1 MIGLGPSC
9 AAGGRRDQEHGGCVE
24 DREVAYVYAVLDADA
39 KPCYVGHSRDAEQ
52 RVRMHWKHRR
62 NTRRNR
68 ENPGFYGWLQSL
80 ASRPQYC
87 VLAVVP
93 YADRY
98 KAERQWTDLLRQ
110 SPGIELLNINSGAH
124 LDPDHL
130 ARLHAA
136 SRTPEAVA
144 QIRASLKG
152 RKPPPWSAEGRARK
166 SAAMKRQWADPEYR
180 ARMAAVRRAQT
191 LQRAEAA

>member
-1 MIGLGPSC
+1 
-9 AAGGRRDQEHGGCVE
+9 
-24 DREVAYVYAVLDADA
+24 VLDADA

-52 RVRMHWKHRR
+52 RVRTHWKHRR

-68 ENPGFYGWLQSL
+68 ENPDFYGWLQSL
-80 ASRPQYC
+80 ASRPQHC

-98 KAERQWTDLLRQ
+98 KAEHHWTDLLRQ
-110 SPGIELLNINSGAH
+110 SPGIELLNINSGAY

-130 ARLHAA
+130 ARMLAA
-136 SRTPEAVA
+136 ARTPEALA
-144 QIRASLKG
+144 KLGASLKG
-152 RKPPPWSAEGRARK
+152 RKPPPWTAEGRARK

-191 LQRAEAA
+191 LKRAEAA

>member
-1 MIGLGPSC
+1 M
-9 AAGGRRDQEHGGCVE
+9 
-24 DREVAYVYAVLDADA
+24 LDADA
-39 KPCYVGHSRDAEQ
+39 KPRYVGHSRDAEQ

-62 NTRRNR
+62 NAWRNR

-98 KAERQWTDLLRQ
+98 NAEHQWTDLLRQ

-124 LDPDHL
+124 LDPGHL
-130 ARLHAA
+130 ARLH
-136 SRTPEAVA
+136 T
-144 QIRASLKG
+144 
-152 RKPPPWSAEGRARK
+152 AEGRARR

-180 ARMAAVRRAQT
+180 VRMAAVRHTRT